1 MRNHT
6 GPIRFYNRGEPYYEF
21 TNFYEAVVKIDG
33 EDWLTTE
40 HYFQAQKFVGTP
52 LVGTI
57 RMLERPREAFEKSRD
72 PRYSPWRRSDW
83 EKVKEDV
90 MYKALQAKFTQH
102 EDLGQSLRETR
113 DRYLIEHSP
122 YDSYWG
128 DGGDGSGKNRL
139 GVLLMRLRKD
149 MKPKQPIR
157 APSPPAPIHPQP
169 DSSPERDFS
178 KQEGLAPQP
187 SPPQPTREG
196 QQQNNSL
203 PHCKSKI
210 PDSNIH
216 RPIVQVSVSSTNT
229 QPHTSTS
236 MSCTSVVTPP
246 SRDAVNSMTNP
257 ASQHVPVNTS
267 AVPTAMGQHVPVN
280 TSAVPTAMGQH
291 VPVNTSVVP
300 TAMGQH
306 VPVNTSVVP
315 TAMGQMNNL
324 ASTSSAPGLKSSGDP
339 ADLMGDYSL
348 SLATAGTEQYTR
360 AALHSNRPTE
370 PSPSGEQPTSSQC
383 GQQPSP
389 ESPDDESVPMEH

>member
-102 EDLGQSLRETR
+102 EGLGQMLRETR

-157 APSPPAPIHPQP
+157 APSPPAPIHTIPQP
-169 DSSPERDFS
+169 QHDTGGSKHLSPDYSPERDCS
-178 KQEGLAPQP
+178 KQEDDLAPQP
-187 SPPQPTREG
+187 SAPSATQPNLDG
-196 QQQNNSL
+196 QQQNDNF
-203 PHCKSKI
+203 KSKSS
-210 PDSNIH
+210 PDPPNLHPVGQAS
-216 RPIVQVSVSSTNT
+216 STTVSSNNT
-229 QPHTSTS
+229 QPSSERS
-236 MSCTSVVTPP
+236 MSYASAVTS
-246 SRDAVNSMTNP
+246 
-257 ASQHVPVNTS
+257 NTS
-267 AVPTAMGQHVPVN
+267 ASSTA
-280 TSAVPTAMGQH
+280 
-291 VPVNTSVVP
+291 
-300 TAMGQH
+300 
-306 VPVNTSVVP
+306 
-315 TAMGQMNNL
+315 
-324 ASTSSAPGLKSSGDP
+324 ASQQILSAPVPLSTPQVTTHFGNTESNISASGLQSTANSTNLIGEYVNP
-339 ADLMGDYSL
+339 VSNQYIRNPLTGYRHPSE
-348 SLATAGTEQYTR
+348 ATY
-360 AALHSNRPTE
+360 
-370 PSPSGEQPTSSQC
+370 
-383 GQQPSP
+383 GQQLNTPP
-389 ESPDDESVPMEH
+389 ATESQTDPVPMEH